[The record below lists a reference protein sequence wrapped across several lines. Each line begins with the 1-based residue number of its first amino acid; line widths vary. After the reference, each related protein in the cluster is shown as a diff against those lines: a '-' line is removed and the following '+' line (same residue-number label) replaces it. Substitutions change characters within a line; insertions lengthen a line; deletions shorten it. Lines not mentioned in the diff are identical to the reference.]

1 MFVLPVVV
9 YFLFLVLYFS
19 RKKNI
24 VESVVVSWLFV
35 TFYTWLV
42 VELSSL
48 FGVLSTVTTLFSW
61 GVACAV
67 LGVYVVKNRLLRKT
81 ADYFRTDYRI
91 SCILREHRANLV
103 CLLIFCSL
111 VFVLSALRSQN
122 LIDNLYHRLTK
133 IMHWIQNGNVGY
145 FATAV
150 PGEIQYSK
158 LAEYMN
164 AQIYLLK
171 GPDRLINIVQAGAY
185 VCSGCCIYGIARKI
199 GASRKFAFLSVWIF
213 LLTPMVIV
221 ETLTTQTD
229 VAAGFYLL
237 SFAYFLLDYIH
248 VDKLRMNRRWAFLS
262 VCLSASVL
270 FGYLTKPTV
279 CFAMVFFFLWMCI
292 VRIVRRDKVAVL
304 LQHVLI
310 GAVVAAVLFVP
321 EAVRFYQYRQ
331 IPNVVYDVPAAEE
344 TEPENG
350 GEQSSESG
358 GQDGGRQE
366 AAAEPE
372 EESGQSAD
380 NMSVAS
386 DKPENTSG
394 AGVQEPQ
401 TEAPADQRVDNNT
414 IADKVV
420 SNLFNPKE
428 FIVVAARNLGA
439 TATSRSFPKI
449 NNLIT
454 RFVEKCE
461 SVLNYSGGYR
471 YFRVLA
477 EEGFGE
483 TSEPSPSLMF
493 FLVLSWLCAVLRISK
508 IKTEQFLYL
517 LLGSVSMVV
526 QAGLMSYTW
535 YNQRYLLGVLAL
547 MCPVFGVILENI
559 PTGIKARSN
568 MAIAMVTICCFGMV
582 NALSYEVPYVVF
594 GFQGE
599 KIHQYM
605 FHDSDA
611 EAYYRPMLDFI
622 NENGYETVGTYGFV
636 SYEYVLWQG
645 IENLERMEHV
655 NMDPV
660 HFESAKLSDTTFVPQ
675 CIVEEMPEVFG
686 MDETLYCNGQAYV
699 CGWSAAGENGKNYVV
714 LVADEE

>member
-1 MFVLPVVV
+1 MFVLPVIV
-9 YFLFLVLYFS
+9 YFLFLAVYFN

-35 TFYTWLV
+35 TLYTWLV

-48 FGVLSTVTTLFSW
+48 FGALSTVTVFFSW
-61 GVACAV
+61 GAACAV
-67 LGVYVVKNRLLRKT
+67 FGVYALRNHVLRKT
-81 ADYFRTDYRI
+81 LTYFRTDYQI
-91 SCILREHRANLV
+91 SCILTEHKANLV
-103 CLLIFCSL
+103 CLLVFCSL
-111 VFVLSALRSQN
+111 IFLLSALRSQN

-133 IMHWIQNGNVGY
+133 ILHWIQNGNVGY

-158 LAEYMN
+158 LVEYMN

-185 VCSGCCIYGIARKI
+185 VCSGCCVYGIGRKI
-199 GASRKFAFLSVWIF
+199 GASRRFAFLSAWIF

-237 SFAYFLLDYIH
+237 SFVYFLLDYIH
-248 VDKLRMNRRWAFLS
+248 VDKLHMDRRWAFLA
-262 VCLSASVL
+262 VCLSTSVM

-292 VRIVRRDKVAVL
+292 VRIVKRDKVTVL

-310 GAVVAAVLFVP
+310 GAVVAIVLFVP
-321 EAVRFYQYRQ
+321 ETARYYQYRQ
-331 IPNVVYDVPAAEE
+331 IPNAVYDVPAVNEDAGQE
-344 TEPENG
+344 TEEEAG
-350 GEQSSESG
+350 DGSVGQSG
-358 GQDGGRQE
+358 GQQANTVQPNESIDAVSE
-366 AAAEPE
+366 A
-372 EESGQSAD
+372 D
-380 NMSVAS
+380 
-386 DKPENTSG
+386 
-394 AGVQEPQ
+394 VQEETP
-401 TEAPADQRVDNNT
+401 EDKRVDNNT
-414 IADKVV
+414 VADKVV

-428 FIVVAARNLGA
+428 VVVVAVRNLAA
-439 TATSRSFPKI
+439 TATSRCFPKI
-449 NNLIT
+449 NNMLT

-483 TSEPSPSLMF
+483 TSEPSPAIMLF
-493 FLVLSWLCAVLRISK
+493 FALSWLCVVFRISK
-508 IKTEQFLYL
+508 IKTEQLLYL

-559 PTGIKARSN
+559 PAGIKMRSN
-568 MAIAMVTICCFGMV
+568 LAVAMVTVCCFGVV
-582 NALSYEVPYVVF
+582 NALSYEIPYVVF
-594 GFQGE
+594 GFQGQ
-599 KIHQYM
+599 KIHQYL

-611 EAYYRPMLDFI
+611 EAYYESMLDFI
-622 NENGYETVGTYGFV
+622 NENGYETVGMYGYV

-645 IENLERMEHV
+645 IEDLERMEHV
-655 NMDPV
+655 NMEPV

-686 MDETLYCNGQAYV
+686 MDETLYCNGQTYV
-699 CGWSAAGENGKNYVV
+699 CGWSAVGENGRNYVV
-714 LVADEE
+714 LVADGQ